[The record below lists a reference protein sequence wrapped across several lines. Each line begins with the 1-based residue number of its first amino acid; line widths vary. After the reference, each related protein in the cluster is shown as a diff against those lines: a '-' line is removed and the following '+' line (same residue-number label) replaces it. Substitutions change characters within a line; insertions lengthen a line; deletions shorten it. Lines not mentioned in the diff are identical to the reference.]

1 MEQKAE
7 KKVFTEVIP
16 AVDIVEENEKA
27 VAFFEVPGADSS
39 HIRVEV
45 RNSNLI
51 VEAESSLERNGKPV
65 LFKRIFGLS
74 DTVDIEHITAQTRD
88 GVLTLTLP
96 KSETAQVKKIAVG

>member
-1 MEQKAE
+1 MSISGHRAYYTPERGQSKAE

-51 VEAESSLERNGKPV
+51 VEAESSFNIHDSFSFVKSFFYFFSSK
-65 LFKRIFGLS
+65 LFF
-74 DTVDIEHITAQTRD
+74 
-88 GVLTLTLP
+88 
-96 KSETAQVKKIAVG
+96 